1 MAEAF
6 MYIRDSIVAV
16 FALAFGALADGLPA
30 GKPWSFRPLEQVA
43 APEVRDEAWPQ
54 TRIDRFI
61 LADIESAGLEPASEA
76 DARTLL
82 RRLHFDL
89 TGLPPTAA
97 EVADF
102 TAAYS
107 LNTDPPSPH
116 GYVATSHAV
125 REAIDRLLASPHYG
139 ERWARHWLDLAR
151 YTDKTASWLEST
163 AAAWLYRDWVVD
175 AFNQDLPYDE
185 FVKRQLANDLI
196 PGADPKDNAAL
207 GFLGLSPT
215 YWKELQLPPDIIKG
229 TVADEWEEHVDALG
243 KTFLGL
249 TLGCARC
256 HDHKTDPITMR
267 DYYAIAGVFASVKFA
282 DRPTMSEELWAP
294 VAKARARVAALQKQ
308 LADLK
313 KKKAK
318 DLKEQTA
325 RINKEIAAIKAATPH
340 YNMAT
345 VNGVAEAALYVVKN
359 PKKHGTVLDYKMGE
373 ARDLPMHQ
381 RGDPNKPGD
390 VVPRGFIEA
399 FARPGKGRL
408 MFKQG
413 SGRLELAQGI
423 VEDAA
428 PLAAR
433 VMVNRVWAHHFGKG
447 LVGTPS
453 ELGRSGDRP
462 THPALLDDLAAR
474 FVANGWSIK
483 WLHREILLSAT
494 WRQASVAPESEA
506 KDPDNRHYARMTRRR
521 LDVEAWRDS
530 MLWAV
535 GGLEPALGGAS
546 EDLEKPTSRRRTIY
560 GAIHRRDINKMLRLH
575 DFPDP
580 TAHAGKRAR
589 TTTPLQM
596 LFTLNGPFMQR
607 QSDALAMRLLA
618 LPENSVEARVG
629 DAYERL
635 FQRAPSERETSLA
648 AAFLKGRENDK
659 KAWAEYAQ
667 ALLGGNEFLYV
678 D

>member
-1 MAEAF
+1 MLAGISMKRWFATIPVLAVAAVAMAD
-6 MYIRDSIVAV
+6 DSGNE
-16 FALAFGALADGLPA
+16 L
-30 GKPWSFRPLEQVA
+30 PWSFKPLREVA
-43 APEVRDEAWPQ
+43 APVVSDEAWPQ

-61 LADIESAGLEPASEA
+61 LADMETAGLKPAPEA

-97 EVADF
+97 EVAAF
-102 TAAYS
+102 SEAYS
-107 LNTDPPSPH
+107 RDKPQ
-116 GYVATSHAV
+116 ATRA
-125 REAIDRLLASPHYG
+125 AIDRLLASPHYG

-163 AAAWLYRDWVVD
+163 AAAWLYRDWVVE
-175 AFNQDLPYDE
+175 AFNRDLPYDE

-196 PGADPKDNAAL
+196 PGGDPKDNAAL

-215 YWKELQLPPDIIKG
+215 YWKELQLPPEIIKG

-256 HDHKTDPITMR
+256 HDHKTDPITAR

-294 VAKARARVAALQKQ
+294 VAKARAKVAALQKE

-313 KKKAK
+313 KKKAQ

-340 YNMAT
+340 YNVPT
-345 VNGVAEAALYVVKN
+345 VNGVADAALFVVKN
-359 PKKHGTVLDYKMGE
+359 PTKHGTVLDYKMGE

-399 FARPGKGRL
+399 FAKTGAGRRE
-408 MFKQG
+408 FKQG
-413 SGRLELAQGI
+413 SGRLELAEGI

-433 VMVNRVWAHHFGKG
+433 VIVNRVWAHHFGKG

-462 THPALLDDLAAR
+462 THPDLLDDLAAR

-483 WLHREILLSAT
+483 WLHREMLLSST
-494 WRQASVAPESEA
+494 WRQASVAPDSETR
-506 KDPDNRHYARMTRRR
+506 DPDNRHYARMKRQR

-530 MLWAV
+530 MLWAT
-535 GGLEPALGGAS
+535 GGLDSALGGAA
-546 EDLEKPTSRRRTIY
+546 EDLEQSANRRRTIY
-560 GAIHRRDINKMLRLH
+560 GSINRRDMDQMLRLH

-580 TAHAGKRAR
+580 AAHSGKRIR

-596 LFTLNGPFMQR
+596 LFTLNGPFMLL
-607 QSDALAMRLLA
+607 QSDALAERLLGTA
-618 LPENSVEARVG
+618 GGSVEERVG
-629 DAYERL
+629 DAYELL
-635 FQRAPSERETSLA
+635 FQREPNKREFSLA
-648 AAFLKGRENDK
+648 AAFLKGRENDR

>member
-1 MAEAF
+1 M
-6 MYIRDSIVAV
+6 RPW
-16 FALAFGALADGLPA
+16 LATSLLIGGALCVLGDGLPA
-30 GKPWSFRPLEQVA
+30 DKPWSFRPLEQVA
-43 APEVRDEAWPQ
+43 APEVKDKDWPQ

-61 LADIESAGLEPASEA
+61 LADIESAGLEPASAA

-89 TGLPPTAA
+89 IGLPPTAD

-102 TAAYS
+102 TEAFS
-107 LNTDPPSPH
+107 RNTQQ
-116 GYVATSHAV
+116 ATRS
-125 REAIDRLLASPHYG
+125 AIARLLASPHYG
-139 ERWARHWLDLAR
+139 ERWGRHWLDLAR

-175 AFNQDLPYDE
+175 AFNKDLPYDE

-196 PGADPKDNAAL
+196 PGADSTDNAAL

-256 HDHKTDPITMR
+256 HDHKTDPVTMQ

-294 VAKARARVAALQKQ
+294 VAKARAKVAALQKQ

-318 DLKEQTA
+318 DLKEQTV
-325 RINKEIAAIKAATPH
+325 RINKEIAAIKTATPH

-373 ARDLPMHQ
+373 ARDLPMHK
-381 RGDPNKPGD
+381 RGDPNTPGD
-390 VVPRGFIEA
+390 VVPRGFLEV
-399 FARPGKGRL
+399 FAKPGAKRRV
-408 MFKQG
+408 FKRG
-413 SGRLELAQGI
+413 SGRLELAEGI

-453 ELGRSGDRP
+453 ELGRAGEPP
-462 THPALLDDLAAR
+462 THPELLDDLAAR
-474 FVANGWSIK
+474 FVANGWSTK

-494 WRQASVAPESEA
+494 WQQASVAPESEA
-506 KDPDNRHYARMTRRR
+506 RDPDNRHYARMTRRR

-530 MLWAV
+530 MLWAT
-535 GGLEPALGGAS
+535 GGLERALGGAS
-546 EDLEKPTSRRRTIY
+546 EDLEKTSSRRRTIY
-560 GAIHRRDINKMLRLH
+560 GSIHRRDINKMLRLH

-580 TAHAGKRAR
+580 TAHAGKRAK

-607 QSDALAMRLLA
+607 QSDVLAERLMSA
-618 LPENSVEARVG
+618 SGGSVESRVVE
-629 DAYERL
+629 AYARL
-635 FQRAPSERETSLA
+635 FQRDPNERETELA
-648 AAFLKGRENDK
+648 ATFLRGREKDK
-659 KAWAEYAQ
+659 RAWAEYAQ